1 MHTQHAVGS
10 RGEGGRELVD
20 AGDLV
25 PIPGIKDS
33 DAVEVAVTHVPGNGG
48 FVDAQRTNNEKQR
61 KAKQGRQ
68 GGV

>member
-1 MHTQHAVGS
+1 M
-10 RGEGGRELVD
+10 D